1 MAEAPGSSTV
11 TQTLETPQQQTPP
24 ETEGRSLTI
33 KLRKRKTE
41 KKVEWTSDT
50 VDNEHMGRRS
60 SKCCCIYEKPRTF
73 GESSSESEG
82 EEEDN
87 GDNEGCGNAYCVR
100 GQRKQPH
107 HHPGPGGS
115 PDRPQKEGRSKGAPQ
130 N

>member
-60 SKCCCIYEKPRTF
+60 SKC
-73 GESSSESEG
+73 ESLFL
-82 EEEDN
+82 
-87 GDNEGCGNAYCVR
+87 R
-100 GQRKQPH
+100 
-107 HHPGPGGS
+107 
-115 PDRPQKEGRSKGAPQ
+115 
-130 N
+130 